1 MNSQDSFERGERA
14 GASDKGARSWYEY
27 EDERSSTLSPE
38 CRVTRHDTTAHP
50 TFSPGPFPSF
60 PRAPLPS
67 RDLLPPRLFF
77 PARRHRTIE
86 IGERT
91 IVGQSMSSK
100 QVYTADTQVSHRV
113 TANHDLQHPYPSPHS
128 STGITNSTPGNRAHR
143 RQAISSG
150 PEKAIRRCIDG
161 VMTKITIPR
170 VRALYPIMQ
179 IDRSARGRQFHRERS
194 IDSAP
199 FEDHVS
205 CQGSRFSTSGCCRIA
220 SCVHRCSCFDS
231 VSDVRSVTSS
241 FWDRPRAEAI
251 NDFTTQRGGNVTK
264 TGLPHISSS
273 STQMLKV
280 QMLAVSHP
288 STFR

>member
-1 MNSQDSFERGERA
+1 M
-14 GASDKGARSWYEY
+14 
-27 EDERSSTLSPE
+27 
-38 CRVTRHDTTAHP
+38 C
-50 TFSPGPFPSF
+50 
-60 PRAPLPS
+60 
-67 RDLLPPRLFF
+67 
-77 PARRHRTIE
+77 
-86 IGERT
+86 
-91 IVGQSMSSK
+91 
-100 QVYTADTQVSHRV
+100 TADTQVSHRV

-205 CQGSRFSTSGCCRIA
+205 CRGSRFSS
-220 SCVHRCSCFDS
+220 
-231 VSDVRSVTSS
+231 
-241 FWDRPRAEAI
+241 RA
-251 NDFTTQRGGNVTK
+251 R
-264 TGLPHISSS
+264 
-273 STQMLKV
+273 STQV
-280 QMLAVSHP
+280 CQLAVGPADQLDVTAPTNLVRHVLLSLP
-288 STFR
+288 C

>member
-1 MNSQDSFERGERA
+1 M
-14 GASDKGARSWYEY
+14 
-27 EDERSSTLSPE
+27 
-38 CRVTRHDTTAHP
+38 TRHDSASNVLARAIP
-50 TFSPGPFPSF
+50 LLLPFPFPSALTRF
-60 PRAPLPS
+60 ASAPTFFSSSAPS
-67 RDLLPPRLFF
+67 N
-77 PARRHRTIE
+77 HRNRGEDDRGAIE
-86 IGERT
+86 RKE
-91 IVGQSMSSK
+91 

-113 TANHDLQHPYPSPHS
+113 TANHDLQHPYPSPLS

-205 CQGSRFSTSGCCRIA
+205 CRGSRFSS
-220 SCVHRCSCFDS
+220 
-231 VSDVRSVTSS
+231 
-241 FWDRPRAEAI
+241 RA
-251 NDFTTQRGGNVTK
+251 R
-264 TGLPHISSS
+264 
-273 STQMLKV
+273 STQV
-280 QMLAVSHP
+280 CQLAVGPADQLDVTAPTNLVRHVSLSLP
-288 STFR
+288 C